1 MIMNKRL
8 LTAVVI
14 AAAIGNVSMA
24 KAASGNTSTAA
35 GTASATVVA
44 PIVLT
49 HTTGAS
55 LNFGKFTVGAGGTVV
70 VNSTGTGSVTSDV
83 GFVPGGS
90 STTADQF
97 SLTGDNSRN
106 FGISTTNGTI
116 TNGSKTMSF
125 TTAPSATTGTTSAT
139 GTYSFTVGGTLT
151 VTGTE
156 TPGAY
161 TGTYNATV
169 VYQ

>member
-1 MIMNKRL
+1 MNTRIL
-8 LTAVVI
+8 SAVAVTAFL
-14 AAAIGNVSMA
+14 GSVSVA
-24 KAASGNTSTAA
+24 HAASGNTSTAA
-35 GTASATVVA
+35 GSASATVVA

-70 VNSTGTGSVTSDV
+70 VNSSGTGSVTSDV

-90 STTADQF
+90 TTTADQF

-125 TTAPSATTGTTSAT
+125 TTAPSSTSGTTSAT
-139 GTYSFTVGGTLT
+139 GTYSFSVGGTLT